1 MPDLSAPETARL
13 AVQLL
18 AAALMAVT
26 LLQSG
31 LDKVFDF
38 KGNLGW
44 MTPHFAKS
52 PLAKLVPLLLAVVTV
67 LELAAGG
74 VCVVGAVLVLLGRS
88 SELLALGLILS
99 TLNFCALLLGQRL
112 AKDYAG
118 AGGLVPYALVP
129 LAGLLALGL

>member
-1 MPDLSAPETARL
+1 MPELSAPETARL

-18 AAALMAVT
+18 AAAVMAIT

-38 KGNLGW
+38 RGNLGW

-52 PLAKLVPLLLAVVTV
+52 PLAKWVPLLLSVVTV
-67 LELAAGG
+67 IELAAGSA
-74 VCVVGAVLVLLGRS
+74 CAAGAVLALVGRG
-88 SELLALGLILS
+88 SEVLALGFMLS
-99 TLNFCALLLGQRL
+99 GLNFCALLLGQRL

-118 AGGLVPYALVP
+118 AAGLIPYFLVP
-129 LAGLLALGL
+129 LAGLLALAS